1 MTNNATQGTLRVY
14 HKQHAAQVRFG
25 GACLPAC
32 LPACL
37 ISLSI
42 LQSTNQPTRMSTHT
56 LQESAPY
63 LGVSSDKA
71 HAEQSLSDH
80 CTWTIEEL
88 PKGMASG
95 TCIYIIYI

>member
-1 MTNNATQGTLRVY
+1 M
-14 HKQHAAQVRFG
+14 
-25 GACLPAC
+25 
-32 LPACL
+32 
-37 ISLSI
+37 I
-42 LQSTNQPTRMSTHT
+42 THT